1 MRETDTGAGDRPFDW
16 TVPPTTSVLVTGRSS
31 ATVEGV
37 ARELVA
43 SRQGPA
49 GGVLVST
56 RNPSVDLV
64 TGTESVLDGF
74 DDART
79 GVVDCTPGR
88 GTSFAGRDAL
98 TWQVSGPTEFTG
110 IAVAVSECLATL
122 RERGVRTPWVVFDSL
137 STLLVS
143 ADSTDVVRFAHSLH
157 AQVTV
162 AGGIAVFPVHTNV
175 TDGMDLERCKHVAN
189 VQVEVRKRAGT
200 RQYRVRGLDDA
211 PASWHALGDAAP
223 TSDVG
228 VS

>member
-1 MRETDTGAGDRPFDW
+1 MRETDTGVGDRPFDW
-16 TVPPTTSVLVTGRSS
+16 TVPPHTSVLVTGRSS
-31 ATVEGV
+31 DTVDGV

-43 SRQGPA
+43 SRQEPA

-56 RNPSVDLV
+56 RDPSVDLV
-64 TGTESVLDGF
+64 TGTESVLDCF

-98 TWQVSGPTEFTG
+98 TWNVSSPTAFTG

-122 RERGVRTPWVVFDSL
+122 RERGVATPWVVFDSL

-143 ADSTDVVRFAHSLH
+143 ADSTDVVRFAHALH

-175 TDGMDLERCKHVAN
+175 TNGTDLERCKHVAN
-189 VQVEVRKRAGT
+189 VQVDVRKRAGT
-200 RQYRVRGLDDA
+200 REYRVRGLDDG
-211 PASWHALGDAAP
+211 PASWQALDETGP
-223 TSDVG
+223 VTGVG
-228 VS
+228 VP